1 MDRIIAG
8 LNWVNRAVGLTVCWL
23 ALAMVLLQFA
33 IVILRYLFGISYI
46 FLQEGVLYMHAGL
59 FMLGAGYALL
69 VDEHVRVDI
78 FYSRLG
84 PRGRAM
90 IDVFG
95 GLVLLLPSMLVL
107 LWVTWPFVRR
117 SWIFLEGPISV
128 GGIPASFLLK
138 SLITAFCVLLI
149 IQGIS
154 LIPVQC
160 AAAVG
165 GRTRGAGG
173 MIARCSSNISTSSCS
188 SCCARRSCSGF
199 PVVFTLT
206 GVAVL
211 FAGLGWLLGV
221 FDLPLLGALGQRIF
235 GIMTSNVLIA
245 IPLFIFMGIVLER
258 SRIAEDLLET
268 MGRLFGTLRG
278 GLAISVVVVG
288 ALLAASTGIVGATVV
303 TMGLIALPSMLRH
316 GYDHKLASGTVVTAG
331 TLGQII
337 PPSTMLIILSEVMST
352 SFQQAQFRQGL
363 FTIQTISVGEIFAA
377 ALMPGL
383 MLVAFTSSMS

>member
-107 LWVTWPFVRR
+107 LWVTWPYVRR

-154 LIPVQC
+154 LILSSVLRLSV
-160 AAAVG
+160 AERAE
-165 GRTRGAGG
+165 RAG
-173 MIARCSSNISTSSCS
+173 
-188 SCCARRSCSGF
+188 
-199 PVVFTLT
+199 
-206 GVAVL
+206 
-211 FAGLGWLLGV
+211 
-221 FDLPLLGALGQRIF
+221 
-235 GIMTSNVLIA
+235 
-245 IPLFIFMGIVLER
+245 
-258 SRIAEDLLET
+258 
-268 MGRLFGTLRG
+268 
-278 GLAISVVVVG
+278 
-288 ALLAASTGIVGATVV
+288 
-303 TMGLIALPSMLRH
+303 
-316 GYDHKLASGTVVTAG
+316 
-331 TLGQII
+331 
-337 PPSTMLIILSEVMST
+337 
-352 SFQQAQFRQGL
+352 
-363 FTIQTISVGEIFAA
+363 
-377 ALMPGL
+377 
-383 MLVAFTSSMS
+383 